1 MISIVSEILSPAIF
15 AKGYDFFMKYAVGL
29 TPYKFRGSHSKSL
42 LNLEES
48 YLLPSAELTRPLA
61 DGRFVEYQKIGIAAA
76 AAA

>member
-1 MISIVSEILSPAIF
+1 MVSEIVAPAIF
-15 AKGYDFFMKYAVGL
+15 AKGYAFYMNYAVGL
-29 TPYKFRGSHSKSL
+29 TPYKFCGPHSKSL

>member
-1 MISIVSEILSPAIF
+1 MVIEILSPAIF

-29 TPYKFRGSHSKSL
+29 TPYKFRGPYSKFL